1 MSAYTDSSASRSF
14 VKVYHKDKIIYVKI
28 SGIMDLATNEQIARE
43 CAEAVKQ
50 AGPWTGI
57 ADLCETQ
64 GFNSKGT
71 SVWQTVFSA
80 ITENIGSVYLATPM
94 TSARM
99 VTQAWGFFVKKKIYT
114 FDTMSELVAKARHDL
129 HLPEDI
135 LLLRQ
140 LPMRARATTR

>member
-1 MSAYTDSSASRSF
+1 MNSTAESSMSRSF
-14 VKVYHKDKIIYVKI
+14 VKIYHKQKVIYVKI
-28 SGIMDLATNEQIARE
+28 AGTMDLSTNEKIAYE
-43 CAEAVKQ
+43 CAQAVKTP
-50 AGPWTGI
+50 GPWTGI

-80 ITENIGSVYLATPM
+80 ITQNIGSVYLATPM

-99 VTQAWGFFVKKKIYT
+99 VTQAWGFFVKKKIHT

-140 LPMRARATTR
+140 LPMRTRATTR